1 MLFIYKLPSVVVLQS
16 PAFFRRQKYKIRK
29 INIDITRTPI
39 IPMTTAVVQVFPE
52 LSEVVVI
59 FAVATLK
66 ISVVILFF
74 PRKLSGIYIYLL
86 YSVVFSH

>member
-39 IPMTTAVVQVFPE
+39 IPMTTAVVQAFPE